1 MIQKHFK
8 RPYLDSSVYIA
19 AINSEPT
26 RVRIVKAILEAA
38 DRSEIQ
44 LVASTFVVAEVIRR
58 RGEEHTLSVDHEA
71 EIDSILRSD
80 RILWVELDF
89 SLAIQARKLARL
101 HNLRPGDAIHLASAI
116 RGKADVLL
124 RYDSGFNTT
133 STLDGIE
140 ICDPYWYGPATLF
153 DDANG

>member
-1 MIQKHFK
+1 MQKHFK

-19 AINSEPT
+19 AINSETT
-26 RVRIVKAILEAA
+26 RVRTVKAILEAA

-44 LVASTFVVAEVIRR
+44 IVASTFVAAEVIKR
-58 RGEEHTLSVDHEA
+58 RGEEQYLSADHET
-71 EIDSILRSD
+71 EIDAILRSD

-89 SLAIQARKLARL
+89 SLAIQARKLARA
-101 HNLRPGDAIHLASAI
+101 HNLKPGDAIHLASAI
-116 RGKADVLL
+116 RGKADILL
-124 RYDSGFNTT
+124 RYDSGFQTN
-133 STLDGIE
+133 SALDGIE